1 MMAKRFRAAP
11 QTPASPGN
19 TILDASNEL
28 QPSVMKAKLFAGL
41 APAALSEILRVA
53 AVRHI
58 EGKKNLILREQ
69 SADHLFLLQRGR
81 ARAYVVTQS
90 GAEILLL
97 WVVPGM
103 ALGLVSLLQN
113 PPTYKVN
120 VTTTSDCEF
129 LVWDRQTLRKLVNA
143 YPDLSENA
151 FRLSLEYLE
160 RYMKRHV
167 NLLTETAESR
177 LAQKIVQLATE
188 AGVVRPSGITIEIT
202 NEQLS
207 SLADIGPFTTSRL
220 LSKWERER
228 VLSKMRGRVTLFS
241 PESLVQSPFPDSNAT
256 TNTPFSNDLG

>member
-19 TILDASNEL
+19 RILDASNEL

-58 EGKKNLILREQ
+58 EGKKNLIFREQ

-113 PPTYKVN
+113 PPTYK
-120 VTTTSDCEF
+120 
-129 LVWDRQTLRKLVNA
+129 
-143 YPDLSENA
+143 
-151 FRLSLEYLE
+151 
-160 RYMKRHV
+160 
-167 NLLTETAESR
+167 
-177 LAQKIVQLATE
+177 
-188 AGVVRPSGITIEIT
+188 
-202 NEQLS
+202 
-207 SLADIGPFTTSRL
+207 
-220 LSKWERER
+220 
-228 VLSKMRGRVTLFS
+228 
-241 PESLVQSPFPDSNAT
+241 
-256 TNTPFSNDLG
+256 